1 MIGGD
6 SFLCA
11 FGQDAVAY
19 YPVADRLLILNQTG
33 KMVWELSNEGHE
45 HAAIAALFARRFCIS
60 EARASARCRAASSR
74 ARGRWLA
81 G

>member
-33 KMVWELSNEGHE
+33 KMVWELANEGHE
-45 HAAIAALFARRFCIS
+45 HAAIASLFRATFRHFRGARL
-60 EARASARCRAASSR
+60 ARCRAASAR
-74 ARGRWLA
+74 ARGWWLA